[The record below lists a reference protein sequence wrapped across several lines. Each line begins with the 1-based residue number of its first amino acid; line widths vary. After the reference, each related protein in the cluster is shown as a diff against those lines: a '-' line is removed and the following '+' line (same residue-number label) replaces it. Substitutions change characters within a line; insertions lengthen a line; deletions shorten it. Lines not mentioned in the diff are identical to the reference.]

1 MILESMY
8 HTLVTTSPEETIGLG
23 QRLGALLGLGDVVAL
38 TGTLGSG
45 KTCFTKGLAL
55 GLGVPPDTVI
65 TSASF
70 ALVNEYQG
78 RCRFFHMDLYR
89 LTGPM
94 EFASAGLEEFLFDG
108 GVAAVE
114 WADRVPEALPE
125 QRIDVEFAIIN
136 DHRRQI
142 TLSGRHPRAV
152 EMINSIAANMR

>member
-1 MILESMY
+1 MESMH
-8 HTLVTTSPEETIGLG
+8 HTLITTSPEETIRLG
-23 QRLGALLGLGDVVAL
+23 QRLGALLETGDVVAL

-55 GLGVPPDTVI
+55 GLGVHPDTVI

-94 EFASAGLEEFLFDG
+94 EFVSAGLEEFLFDG

-114 WADRVPEALPE
+114 WADRVPEALPQ
-125 QRIDVEFAIIN
+125 QRIDVEFAIID

-142 TLSGRHPRAV
+142 TLSGHEQEAV
-152 EMINSIAANMR
+152 EIIERIRESMT

>member
-1 MILESMY
+1 MD
-8 HTLVTTSPEETIGLG
+8 HTLVTTSPDETIGLG
-23 QRLGALLGLGDVVAL
+23 QRLGALLEVGDVVAL

-55 GLGVPPDTVI
+55 GLGVHPDTVI

-114 WADRVPEALPE
+114 WADRVPEALP
-125 QRIDVEFAIIN
+125 QHRIDVEFAIID

-142 TLSGRHPRAV
+142 TLSGHQHEAV
-152 EMINSIAANMR
+152 EIIERIRESIT

>member
-1 MILESMY
+1 MILELLQ
-8 HTLVTTSPEETIGLG
+8 HTLVTSSPEETIGVG
-23 QRLGALLGLGDVVAL
+23 QRLGVLLEVGDVVAL

-55 GLGVPPDTVI
+55 GLDVHPATVI

-89 LTGPM
+89 LSGPL

-125 QRIDVEFAIIN
+125 QRIDVEFAIID

-142 TLSGRHPRAV
+142 TLSGRQPRAV
-152 EMINSIAANMR
+152 KIINSIAENMS

>member
-1 MILESMY
+1 MH
-8 HTLVTTSPEETIGLG
+8 HTLTTSSSEDTIALG
-23 QRLGALLGLGDVVAL
+23 RRLGVLLEVGDVVAL

-55 GLGVPPDTVI
+55 GLGVHPDTVI

-89 LTGPM
+89 LTGPL
-94 EFASAGLEEFLFDG
+94 EFASAGLEEFLFDD

-125 QRIDVEFAIIN
+125 QRIDVAFAIIN

-142 TLSGRHPRAV
+142 TLAGRQPKAV
-152 EMINSIAANMR
+152 EIISSIADNMS